1 MDVVFIHVTFGFF
14 TGARKRFNVI
24 YCFCFLFTTLNK
36 SLGEGGVGGGEC
48 VFNRS
53 RVFNLPLD

>member
-36 SLGEGGVGGGEC
+36 SLGEGGVGVNAYLTAAEC
-48 VFNRS
+48 
-53 RVFNLPLD
+53 LICHWID